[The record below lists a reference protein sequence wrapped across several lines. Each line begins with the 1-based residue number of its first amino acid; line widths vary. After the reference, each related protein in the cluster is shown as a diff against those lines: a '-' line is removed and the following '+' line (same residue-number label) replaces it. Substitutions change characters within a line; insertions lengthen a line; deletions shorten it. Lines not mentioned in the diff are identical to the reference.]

1 MEPHLRSLEDKLR
14 MLAAGEAIGLTAA
27 EAAVYGVEYA
37 DMLPEPEQSSQE
49 VEDYGE

>member
-1 MEPHLRSLEDKLR
+1 MEPYLRSLNDKLH

-37 DMLPEPEQSSQE
+37 DTLSEPEQDSQE

>member
-1 MEPHLRSLEDKLR
+1 MEPHLRTLEDKLH

-37 DMLPEPEQSSQE
+37 DFLTDQDSQE
-49 VEDYGE
+49 VEDHGE